1 MPHLIVIYGP
11 PFSGKS
17 TLARALARS
26 LPEKT
31 AVVSAD
37 YLAGDAIPVHDAN
50 ALDELE
56 MVTTQVR
63 LLVANYLKNGYNVVL
78 EGAFSHVLK
87 GELQHREQEVD
98 QIAALMRNLAPSPL
112 LVRLVAE
119 ERVLEE
125 RASAAGRENEI
136 PAAIRINSAYKP
148 RYGRWLQIDTG
159 VTTVDEAIET
169 LRERLTT
176 ADFR

>member
-11 PFSGKS
+11 PFAGKS
-17 TLARALARS
+17 TLARGLAQS

-31 AVVSAD
+31 AIVSAD
-37 YLAGDAIPVHDAN
+37 YLALEAIAVHDGA
-50 ALDELE
+50 AFDEME

-78 EGAFSHVLK
+78 EGAFSQVLD
-87 GELQHREQEVD
+87 GELQHREQEMD

-112 LVRLVAE
+112 LVRLVADE
-119 ERVLEE
+119 GVLEE
-125 RASAAGRENEI
+125 RARGAGRENEI
-136 PAAIRINSAYKP
+136 EAAVRINSAYKP

-159 VTTVDEAIET
+159 IATVDESIET
-169 LRERLTT
+169 LRERLKT

>member
-1 MPHLIVIYGP
+1 MPHLIVVYGP

-17 TLARALARS
+17 TFAAALAHS

-31 AVVSAD
+31 AIVSAD
-37 YLAGDAIPVHDAN
+37 YLAHEAIAVHDGA
-50 ALDELE
+50 AFDEME

-78 EGAFSHVLK
+78 EGAFSHVID
-87 GELQHREQEVD
+87 GELQHREQEID

-112 LVRLVAE
+112 LVRLVAD

-125 RASAAGRENEI
+125 RANRAGRENEI
-136 PAAIRINSAYKP
+136 PVAIRINSAYKP

-159 VTTVDEAIET
+159 VATVDDAIET
-169 LRERLTT
+169 LRERLNT
-176 ADFR
+176 ADIR

>member
-17 TLARALARS
+17 TLARALAGS
-26 LPEKT
+26 LSEKT
-31 AVVSAD
+31 AIVSTD
-37 YLAGDAIPVHDAN
+37 YLAGDAIPVHDPD
-50 ALDELE
+50 ALDELD

-78 EGAFSHVLK
+78 EGAFSHVLD
-87 GELQHREQEVD
+87 GELQHREQEID
-98 QIAALMRNLAPSPL
+98 QIAALMRNLAPSPM
-112 LVRLVAE
+112 LVRLVIE
-119 ERVLEE
+119 ESVLRE
-125 RASAAGRENEI
+125 RATAANRENEI
-136 PAAIRINSAYKP
+136 ETAIRINSAYKA

-159 VTTVDEAIET
+159 ITPVDEAVET
-169 LRERLTT
+169 LRERLNT